1 MSGAAESQGAGPAGG
16 PGEHPERVVSR
27 HSGLARRTALV
38 SVMTLGSR
46 VLGFVREVQSAALF
60 GSASAFYDAF
70 LTAWRVPNLFRR
82 FFGEGALSTSL
93 QTALTESDA
102 DRGDAA
108 GRALFLATIRI
119 TTLVLIAICVAA
131 SAVLALTPRLVESG
145 LLGEPEGASTVV
157 ELAVRFMPFLVMICL
172 AALSAGAL
180 QVRGHFF
187 TPALGPIAMNV
198 VWILALAWI
207 AITMDGESE
216 LDQLRFLC
224 WGVLTAGAAQLA
236 VQFPALRRHG
246 LLGSPLEGSTRE
258 GWKVLRASAPF
269 ALGAAAYQI
278 NVLIDGLMAEALL
291 PDGGPTAH
299 YYANRVQQLPL
310 ALIAVAATSSVF
322 PAFKALGHLKR
333 LDELRALHDRTQL
346 SVLFLALPSAV
357 GLAVLAEPI
366 GAALFEH
373 GAFQADGTA
382 RLAKALAVVALALPA
397 AGAIGLTSRLY
408 YSLGDIRTP
417 VRISIAAL
425 VLNTALNF
433 LFLLGF
439 KMDVE
444 GLAAATVISSCFNW
458 LLLLPG
464 LRGRLGLPR
473 AERDLARR
481 VGTTALAATASGA
494 GAWGAA
500 RGVASIA
507 EASLGAGTLADV
519 ATVVAGI
526 AAGAGAFGAV
536 ALGLRAPELELVLK
550 RFRA

>member
-1 MSGAAESQGAGPAGG
+1 
-16 PGEHPERVVSR
+16 
-27 HSGLARRTALV
+27 
-38 SVMTLGSR
+38 MTLGSR

-60 GSASAFYDAF
+60 GSAS
-70 LTAWRVPNLFRR
+70 
-82 FFGEGALSTSL
+82 SL

-145 LLGEPEGASTVV
+145 LLGEPEGAATVV

-198 VWILALAWI
+198 VWILAPALGPIAMNVVWILALAWI

-224 WGVLTAGAAQLA
+224 WGVLAAGAAQLA
-236 VQFPALRRHG
+236 VQVPALRRHG

-444 GLAAATVISSCFNW
+444 GLAAATVISSCVNW